1 MQPDRTTASPP
12 PKTPSGTVLAPSMP
26 SGPMPIQLCGALV
39 DGATIAMG
47 ASIIGLVFSNVVLHL
62 FGRDIAWTT
71 ELSEVLMV
79 WVTFIGGAAAA
90 RRGEHVTITELV
102 DLLGGRGRR
111 WADAAAQVVA
121 VAVLLLLIWY
131 GMSIVQ
137 SGWNNRL
144 TVLDWPM
151 SIEYLA
157 LPVGSAATLVFVG
170 FDLAQIVRGRSRA
183 ERFGS

>member
-1 MQPDRTTASPP
+1 MQPDRTTVSPLRRES
-12 PKTPSGTVLAPSMP
+12 TGAGLAPSVP
-26 SGPMPIQLCGALV
+26 SGPMAMRLLGALV
-39 DGATIAMG
+39 DGVTIAMG
-47 ASIIGLVFSNVVLHL
+47 ASIIALVFSNVVLHL

-111 WADAAAQVVA
+111 WADGAAQVVA
-121 VAVLLLLIWY
+121 AAVLLLLIWY
-131 GMSIVQ
+131 GMSVVQ
-137 SGWNNRL
+137 SGWSNRL

-157 LPVGSAATLVFVG
+157 LPVGSAATLVFVV
-170 FDLAQIVRGRSRA
+170 FDVVQIARGRSRA